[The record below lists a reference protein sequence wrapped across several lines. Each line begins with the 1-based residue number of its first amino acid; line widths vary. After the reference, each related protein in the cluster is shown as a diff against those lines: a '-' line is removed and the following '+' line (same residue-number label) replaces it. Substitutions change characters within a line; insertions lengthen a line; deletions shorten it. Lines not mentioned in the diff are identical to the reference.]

1 MHYHPIH
8 DYSKPLS
15 NDPHLTAV
23 KTRTDMNNLY
33 EHIYKASP
41 NAVSNLL
48 ISLYNIRQYRIRHG
62 GEYLEFR
69 NFFKESE
76 KWPPEKVEQEQLKRL
91 RHFLRYAYHHSEYYH
106 ARWKDLHL
114 DFDHL
119 GWEEFRQIPF
129 LTKEDLQKN
138 IKTICTINPR
148 TAVKFQTGGTTG
160 VALQVFYTHQNIQ
173 ERFAMVEHFRSR
185 FGFQFGE
192 KTAWFTG
199 KDILRQK
206 DVEKHRFWKTDYQ
219 NHIRFY
225 STFYIQQKNIPYYI
239 ENLNAYQ
246 PVYFSGITSSMAEIA
261 KVGLALGMKLDYRPG
276 AVFPTAETLLP
287 SDRKA
292 MEEFYGCGVYNQYA
306 SSEGAPFITQCKH
319 GHMHFEM
326 MSGVFE
332 VLDDRDRPSNYGELV
347 VTSFTTEGTPLIRY
361 RIGDLVEMEDEKPE
375 CNLNYPIVKKIHGRF
390 TDCLFSRETGRVC
403 QGNIANSL
411 KHVNG
416 VQRFQIIQ
424 NDLNT
429 IIVNVMKTSEYQKEK
444 DEKMLTR
451 ELRIRLGKKI
461 KIEYHYVDNIPNERS
476 GKFRLVKNFC
486 KESI

>member
-1 MHYHPIH
+1 
-8 DYSKPLS
+8 
-15 NDPHLTAV
+15 
-23 KTRTDMNNLY
+23 MNSIY
-33 EHIYKASP
+33 EHIYKSSP

-62 GEYLEFR
+62 GDYQEFR
-69 NFFKESE
+69 KYFEETE
-76 KWPPEKVEQEQLKRL
+76 KWPVDKIEEEQLKRL
-91 RHFLRYAYHHSEYYH
+91 RHFLRYSYHHSEYYRK
-106 ARWKDLHL
+106 RWEGLHL
-114 DFDHL
+114 DFDTL
-119 GWEEFRQIPF
+119 GWDEFRKIPF

-138 IKTICTINPR
+138 IKTICTINPK

-185 FGFQFGE
+185 FGFQFGK

-199 KDILRQK
+199 KDLLSER
-206 DVEKHRFWKTDYQ
+206 DVDKHRFWKTDYQ
-219 NHIRFY
+219 NKIRFF

-239 ENLNAYQ
+239 ENLNRYQ

-261 KVGLALGMKLDYRPG
+261 KGGLKLGLKLNYQPQ
-276 AVFPTAETLLP
+276 AVFPTAETLLKE
-287 SDRKA
+287 DRDA
-292 MEEFYGCGVYNQYA
+292 METFYGCGVYNQYA
-306 SSEGAPFITQCKH
+306 SSEGAPFITQCKN

-332 VLDDRDRPSNYGELV
+332 VLDSKDEPSNYGELV

-361 RIGDLVEMEDEKPE
+361 RIGDLVEMETEKQE
-375 CNLNYPIVKKIHGRF
+375 CYLNYPIVKKIHGRF

-424 NDLNT
+424 NDLDSINVN
-429 IIVNVMKTSEYQKEK
+429 IVKTNEFQKET
-444 DEKMLTR
+444 DEKMLTK
-451 ELRIRLGKKI
+451 ELRIRLGKEINI
-461 KIEYHYVDNIPNERS
+461 KYQYVDEIPNERS